1 MQLVE
6 IDKKRYR
13 KHLNIVIAL
22 CITALVVGSLGIAQT
37 LIALYPSAQGTHFHW
52 NLLGVIVTAIGIGLV
67 LKYYKLHPFMTEV
80 VYVWELKKVLNII
93 TRKMKSIKA
102 EAEQG
107 NLKALLALQFS
118 YSGSRQLWTLD
129 DNTILMDELAVEQAK
144 LNVLLEQFSL
154 TLDLAQFTK
163 DDLQVF

>member
-22 CITALVVGSLGIAQT
+22 CIAALVIGSLGIAQA
-37 LIALYPSAQGTHFHW
+37 LIAFYPSTEGTHFHW

-67 LKYYKLHPFMTEV
+67 LKSYKPHPFMTEV

-93 TRKMKSIKA
+93 TRKMKNIKA
-102 EAEQG
+102 EAELG
-107 NLKALLALQFS
+107 NVKALLALQFS

-129 DNTILMDELAVEQAK
+129 DNMILMDELAVEQAK

-154 TLDLAQFTK
+154 TLDLAHFTK
-163 DDLQVF
+163 DDLQTF